1 MSAPVAPGRARWRQ
15 AVVLL
20 ATLVGVAVTARLGLW
35 QLDRAGQ
42 KAALQAALDARAGE
56 PVLDATS
63 LASSADDAAA
73 QHYRRIRLRGEWVP
87 TGTVF
92 LENRQMKGQ
101 PGFFVVTPLR
111 LPGDAGTVLIQRG
124 WAPRDIRDRQIV
136 PTVPTSAGAVEVLGQ
151 VAPPPGRLYEF
162 EGATAAGPIRQNL
175 DVAQFGLEIG
185 LSLRPL
191 SVVQVEGS
199 PAAAGDGLRRDWPAP
214 AVDIQK
220 HHGYAFQ
227 WFALCALMTG
237 LYVWF
242 QLVRPRLPPRAR

>member
-1 MSAPVAPGRARWRQ
+1 MAPRGPRWRQ

-56 PVLDATS
+56 PA
-63 LASSADDAAA
+63 LAPSALAASA
-73 QHYRRIRLRGEWVP
+73 EEAVGQHYRRVRLRGEWVP
-87 TGTVF
+87 SHTLF

-111 LPGDAGTVLIQRG
+111 LPGDAGAVLVQRG

-136 PTVPTSAGAVEVLGQ
+136 PEVPTPEGPVEVLGQ

-162 EGATAAGPIRQNL
+162 DGTAASGPIRQNL
-175 DVAQFGLEIG
+175 DVAQFALETGLA
-185 LSLRPL
+185 LRPL

-242 QLVRPRLPPRAR
+242 QLIRPRLPSRAR